1 MSRPPATYNELQRTD
16 VAMDDFEGFLK
27 DGNGG
32 EESLCIATR
41 AVLLTHRPSVGHST
55 SRLRQTVLLG
65 LRCGFQSEVRSG
77 HYPVDP
83 SEAITFIARLEHWV
97 Q

>member
-32 EESLCIATR
+32 KGRRLLLER
-41 AVLLTHRPSVGHST
+41 AFLLVRVGHELAVED
-55 SRLRQTVLLG
+55 REPRHFG
-65 LRCGFQSEVRSG
+65 G
-77 HYPVDP
+77 
-83 SEAITFIARLEHWV
+83 
-97 Q
+97 